1 MRSSG
6 PCSAHN
12 VPLRQANATSCLILF
27 SVVAARIRYRLGRGG
42 LRWLDARRRGV
53 AQIQRP
59 LLPPAGEQR
68 DRHAEKKEKHK
79 ILMLAPMNETDFE
92 ALAGAALAKIEQALE
107 ASGVDADFEL
117 KGGGVLE
124 IEFAD
129 GSKMVINRHGA
140 AREIWVAA
148 RAGGFHFRWD
158 GAAWRDT
165 REGTELFAALSKIVS
180 TQSGQA
186 VLLRP

>member
-1 MRSSG
+1 
-6 PCSAHN
+6 
-12 VPLRQANATSCLILF
+12 
-27 SVVAARIRYRLGRGG
+27 
-42 LRWLDARRRGV
+42 
-53 AQIQRP
+53 
-59 LLPPAGEQR
+59 
-68 DRHAEKKEKHK
+68 
-79 ILMLAPMNETDFE
+79 MNETDFE

-117 KGGGVLE
+117 KAGGVLE

-148 RAGGFHFRWD
+148 RSGGFHFRWD
-158 GAAWRDT
+158 GGAWRDT
-165 REGTELFAALSKIVS
+165 RDGTELFAALSKIVS
-180 TQSGQA
+180 TQGGQA